1 MKIYFPLKV
10 EVMFRHFS
18 LISFSTIYAN
28 HFPGNMYNS
37 SEKKKTSAPF
47 WNRCREMENGLI
59 VMTKQKNI
67 FDELFGNVDK
77 FSLLFY
83 VPKIFDLLRL
93 LLAQIPKLF
102 RPYRVY
108 LIKFRSMIIYV
119 HFPNFRLFIIY
130 ASSD

>member
-18 LISFSTIYAN
+18 LISFSTICAN

-47 WNRCREMENGLI
+47 WNRCREMGNGLI
-59 VMTKQKNI
+59 LMTKQKNI

-77 FSLLFY
+77 FSLAFLC
-83 VPKIFDLLRL
+83 
-93 LLAQIPKLF
+93 
-102 RPYRVY
+102 
-108 LIKFRSMIIYV
+108 S
-119 HFPNFRLFIIY
+119 
-130 ASSD
+130 